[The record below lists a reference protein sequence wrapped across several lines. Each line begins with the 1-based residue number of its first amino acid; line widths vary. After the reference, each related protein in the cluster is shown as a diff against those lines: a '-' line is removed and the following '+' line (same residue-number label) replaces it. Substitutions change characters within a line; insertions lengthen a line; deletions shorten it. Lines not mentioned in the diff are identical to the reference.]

1 MECDITTTEAMIFAV
16 AVYDAVRAADPV
28 MPSLVIMET
37 ATSVDFGSD
46 TLPEDVLRVVRR
58 LTSNER

>member
-1 MECDITTTEAMIFAV
+1 MECNITTNQAMIFAV